1 MARLINYLD
10 RADARATQWIDD
22 NYPTFIYRFITG
34 ASYILTASGVYLV
47 VLSYW
52 SRTAYDV
59 FAGLF
64 VTVTGAVVSTLV
76 TLWARNEIAGLRHKA
91 RRAHPSYP
99 YKASR

>member
-10 RADARATQWIDD
+10 RADARATDWLDQ
-22 NYPTFIYRFITG
+22 NYPTFIYRFIAG
-34 ASYILTASGVYLV
+34 SAYALTAMGAYLV
-47 VLSYW
+47 ALSYW
-52 SRTAYDV
+52 SGTAYDV

-64 VTVTGAVVSTLV
+64 ITVAGTVASTLL

-99 YKASR
+99 YKVK